1 MLCSLHPRSENRFR
15 LRTQISPSA
24 KFFSFFFAILL
35 PLVFHLRAFN
45 LYSRSKAIFPGI
57 SRDVTTEKL
66 QSFPSRELI
75 FEHESA
81 EGKTSGGS
89 GIKLWRQR
97 VWHRQISL
105 TTRKFLVNDRR
116 LSLPVFCFWVCR
128 TRCLWVGK
136 FSSLINDDV
145 GAALIS
151 GCAIFL
157 ENLTKRKI

>member
-24 KFFSFFFAILL
+24 KFFSFFLQFYCLWYSTFVRSICIHARRQFSREF
-35 PLVFHLRAFN
+35 LVT
-45 LYSRSKAIFPGI
+45 SR
-57 SRDVTTEKL
+57 R
-66 QSFPSRELI
+66 QSFPSRESI

-105 TTRKFLVNDRR
+105 TTRKFLVNDQR